1 MARPAKSMKIQ
12 LIEGNTNNKTR
23 EEIARRAKAE
33 EKFDVVSSE
42 HMQPPATLGSDSKKV
57 FRKIVKIMEPVGILN
72 EADIDLIATYADTQV
87 IYTQVMEQ
95 LSMQGVVDPETGK
108 PSRFI
113 SERNKLAEL
122 MRKLGDKM
130 GLSPQARAQIA
141 NTIAGLA
148 NAGKEEVSEWDEN

>member
-12 LIEGNTNNKTR
+12 MIEGNTNNKTR

-72 EADIDLIATYADTQV
+72 EADIDLIVTYADTQV

-108 PSRFI
+108 PNRFI

>member
-1 MARPAKSMKIQ
+1 MARPAKSIKIQ
-12 LIEGNTNNKTR
+12 MIEGNTNNKTR
-23 EEIARRAKAE
+23 EEITKRAKAE

-42 HMQPPATLGSDSKKV
+42 HMQPPVYLGGDSKKV

-87 IYTQVMEQ
+87 VYTQVMEH
-95 LSMQGVVDPETGK
+95 LAVEGVVDPNTGN
-108 PSRFI
+108 PSKFI
-113 SERNKLAEL
+113 GERNKLAEL

-141 NTIAGLA
+141 NTIAGLS
-148 NAGKEEVSEWDEN
+148 NAGKEDVSEWDQN

>member
-42 HMQPPATLGSDSKKV
+42 KMVPPATMGGDSKKV
-57 FRKIVKIMEPVGILN
+57 FKRIVKTLEPVGILN
-72 EADIDLIATYADTQV
+72 EADIDLIAMYADTLV
-87 IYTQVMEQ
+87 IYTQVMDH
-95 LSMQGVVDPETGK
+95 LSMEGVVDQTTGN
-108 PSRFI
+108 PSKFI
-113 SERNKLAEL
+113 NERNKLAEL
-122 MRKLGDKM
+122 LRKLGDKM

-148 NAGKEEVSEWDEN
+148 NAGKEEVSEWDNN